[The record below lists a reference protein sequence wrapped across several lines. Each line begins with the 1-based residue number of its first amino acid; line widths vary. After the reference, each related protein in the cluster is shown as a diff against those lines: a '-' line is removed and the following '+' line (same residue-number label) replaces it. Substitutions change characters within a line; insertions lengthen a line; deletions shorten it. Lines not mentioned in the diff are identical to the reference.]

1 MTVMSVPKTVLTRQ
15 PTFGDTSRRMD
26 TRKQNPGI
34 FRAVEIFGSQTALA
48 KRIGVGQGVVSYW
61 LNSAKQ
67 VPPKRAVQ
75 IEAVTNGEVTRKE
88 LRPDLWG

>member
-1 MTVMSVPKTVLTRQ
+1 
-15 PTFGDTSRRMD
+15 MD
-26 TRKQNPGI
+26 QRKQNPGI
-34 FRAVEIFGSQTALA
+34 KRAVELFGSQTALA

-61 LNSAKQ
+61 LYDAKD

-88 LRPDLWG
+88 LRPDLWQ